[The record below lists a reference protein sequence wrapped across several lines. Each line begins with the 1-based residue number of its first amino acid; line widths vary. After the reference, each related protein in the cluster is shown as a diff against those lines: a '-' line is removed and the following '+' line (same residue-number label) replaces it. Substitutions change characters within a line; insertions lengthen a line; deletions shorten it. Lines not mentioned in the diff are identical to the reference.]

1 MVSRPLQKVQLWI
14 HRLSPETLSPNHKD
28 NHSNDRKANSQC
40 HHCHDRWNETIFDCP
55 IVVIEDHAELWYIS
69 GNSYQ
74 SCGKAYPKSVL
85 YNSCR
90 YHDLARD
97 VLVAIYSI
105 LQAGQ
110 HGYREQTKWIALTAM
125 RIAGMDT
132 TWIPTKPYP
141 MITTACHGQW
151 RW

>member
-1 MVSRPLQKVQLWI
+1 
-14 HRLSPETLSPNHKD
+14 
-28 NHSNDRKANSQC
+28 
-40 HHCHDRWNETIFDCP
+40 
-55 IVVIEDHAELWYIS
+55 
-69 GNSYQ
+69 
-74 SCGKAYPKSVL
+74 
-85 YNSCR
+85 
-90 YHDLARD
+90 LARD